1 MTNSKSN
8 PTITRVQ
15 LSLLRIGKRHR
26 AINKFK
32 VTSLAKSM
40 DALGLRHPI
49 SVYDDGAA
57 VHLVAG
63 LHRVKA
69 AMSLG
74 WEYIDAI
81 VVELD
86 EVDREIWEIDENL
99 QRAGL
104 SKAEEREHFKR
115 RKELWLKRQ
124 STQHAPIES
133 KRADGKGHRPKGFAA
148 ETAAATGLSKS
159 QINRKLAKSK
169 PGAMKK
175 VAKAKG
181 AKERLD
187 DLSDELG
194 ALVAPK
200 AQAPIAR
207 APLNRKPKLETH
219 TGLDELRRLLRGSDA
234 DLELAI
240 EALAID
246 AEIARRIYVHVSECE
261 AETVS
266 AHAGNGTRATRH

>member
-1 MTNSKSN
+1 MTDSKSN

-15 LSLLRIGKRHR
+15 LSGLQIGKKRHR

-32 VTSLAKSM
+32 VASMAKSM
-40 DALGLRHPI
+40 GALGLRHPI
-49 SVYDDGAA
+49 SVFLNGGAI
-57 VHLVAG
+57 HLATG

-104 SKAEEREHFKR
+104 SAAEEREHFKR
-115 RKELWLKRQ
+115 RKELWAKRQ
-124 STQHAPIES
+124 SAHHAPIES

-169 PGAMKK
+169 PA
-175 VAKAKG
+175 AERAAKG
-181 AKERLD
+181 AIEKTAKEP
-187 DLSDELG
+187 
-194 ALVAPK
+194 APK
-200 AQAPIAR
+200 ETCR
-207 APLNRKPKLETH
+207 APLRRKPRLETQH
-219 TGLDELRRLLRGSDA
+219 IGVIEARRLHVAEAVNVGVSVESEIELFADELRQAVRKR
-234 DLELAI
+234 
-240 EALAID
+240 
-246 AEIARRIYVHVSECE
+246 
-261 AETVS
+261 
-266 AHAGNGTRATRH
+266 AGNGAADIGAEERRTA

>member
-1 MTNSKSN
+1 MTDSKSN

-26 AINKFK
+26 AVDKHK
-32 VTSLAKSM
+32 VASFAKSM
-40 DALGLRHPI
+40 AAIGLQTPI
-49 SVYDDGAA
+49 SVYDDGTA

-74 WEYIDAI
+74 WEHIDGI

-99 QRAGL
+99 MRAGL

-115 RKELWLKRQ
+115 RKELWAKRPKNN
-124 STQHAPIES
+124 SGAAAPKS
-133 KRADGKGHRPKGFAA
+133 AGRPKGFAA
-148 ETAAATGLSKS
+148 ETAAATGRSKS
-159 QINRKLAKSK
+159 HINRCLAEAKAGA
-169 PGAMKK
+169 GAMKK

-200 AQAPIAR
+200 GPAPKETCR
-207 APLNRKPKLETH
+207 APLPHKPRLETQH
-219 TGLDELRRLLRGSDA
+219 MGVIKARRLHVDEAVNVGVDVEGEIELFADELRQA
-234 DLELAI
+234 
-240 EALAID
+240 
-246 AEIARRIYVHVSECE
+246 ARKR
-261 AETVS
+261 
-266 AHAGNGTRATRH
+266 AGNGADIGAKERRTA